1 MTPDDNSTSPPW
13 LHNPGVDVA
22 AEKDDPNS
30 NPAHDDEQTDD
41 AAISGEA
48 TATSGEATAISGEA
62 TATSDEATATSA
74 EADVP
79 TPDAE
84 TVDPE
89 SADEPEQAAGILP
102 PVPDSIEQTTFAP
115 QFGQEQFGPF
125 SPPPGGPPGSFAPGG
140 QFPPNQ
146 GFPPGG
152 FPPPEHGGPF
162 APGQGFPSGGFAP
175 PEHGGPFAPPG
186 EQGQF
191 PPPGEQSYFPP
202 PGEQGQFAPPGG
214 PNEQGYFP
222 PPGGPNEQG
231 YYPPPGGPD
240 GPGYFAPPGE
250 QGGFPPPGGPGE
262 QGHFP
267 PSGGNP
273 AEQGY
278 FSRPGEPGRFAPP
291 GDPGQFGPSGGSG
304 EGGYLPPSGGPAD
317 SGRFPPPA
325 GQYPADATEKYSA
338 APGDSNSFAPASYGE
353 MRQETPYGEVRQEI
367 GADGMVRRVFDEEQS
382 APSAQEQPG
391 GAGEQFSWA
400 PPPLPPQPAAPP
412 QPYQQPQPSRDNW
425 QGGPPQ
431 SQPPTGFHQ
440 PPQLPGPPGQ
450 SMNELNLLKRA
461 RRSPRSGWRKAVH
474 KVTGGTINPG
484 ESPAD
489 IIQRELVERV
499 NQPVRGDYRIAI
511 LSLKGGVGKTTTTVG
526 LGSTFAS
533 SRGDRVIAIDAN
545 PDLGTLAHR
554 VPRQTRSTVRNLL
567 EDQHISRYSDVRA
580 HTSQAPSRLEV
591 LASEQDPAVSEAF
604 SEADYRRA
612 INILQQFYNII
623 LTDCG
628 TGLMHSAMKGVLDLA
643 SSLILVTSPAID
655 GARSASATLDWLEHH
670 GYGKLVERTVVVVNA
685 SRRGASTV
693 DLDQLR
699 KLFLDRT
706 RAVQV
711 VPFDDH
717 LAEGAEIDLEL
728 VGKPTRTALLEL
740 AAMVADDFG
749 YHVPQPPFPG
759 PHTQYSGPQGQ
770 YPGPQG
776 GYQQAQYPGSQN
788 PYPGQDPYPSFDRY
802 QG

>member
-13 LHNPGVDVA
+13 LQNHGVDVA

-30 NPAHDDEQTDD
+30 KPAHDDEQADD
-41 AAISGEA
+41 A
-48 TATSGEATAISGEA
+48 TAR
-62 TATSDEATATSA
+62 A
-74 EADVP
+74 EGDAPPVA
-79 TPDAE
+79 DAE
-84 TVDPE
+84 PAE
-89 SADEPEQAAGILP
+89 SDAASEPEQAAGIFP

-125 SPPPGGPPGSFAPGG
+125 SPPQPGGEP
-140 QFPPNQ
+140 
-146 GFPPGG
+146 
-152 FPPPEHGGPF
+152 GPF
-162 APGQGFPSGGFAP
+162 APGSPYPPNQGFPSGGFPP

-191 PPPGEQSYFPP
+191 PPPGEPGQFAPPGEPGRFPPPGGFGEQGQFPPPGNFGEQGHFPQPGGFNQFPPPEQGQFAPPGEQGQFPPHGEQGYFPP
-202 PGEQGQFAPPGG
+202 PGEQGQFPPATG
-214 PNEQGYFP
+214 QFP
-222 PPGGPNEQG
+222 SAEATEK
-231 YYPPPGGPD
+231 
-240 GPGYFAPPGE
+240 FSSAPGE
-250 QGGFPPPGGPGE
+250 QNA
-262 QGHFP
+262 FP
-267 PSGGNP
+267 PS
-273 AEQGY
+273 
-278 FSRPGEPGRFAPP
+278 
-291 GDPGQFGPSGGSG
+291 
-304 EGGYLPPSGGPAD
+304 
-317 SGRFPPPA
+317 
-325 GQYPADATEKYSA
+325 
-338 APGDSNSFAPASYGE
+338 YGE
-353 MRQETPYGEVRQEI
+353 VRQETPYGEVRQEI
-367 GADGMVRRVFDEEQS
+367 GADGMVRRVFDEDQPP
-382 APSAQEQPG
+382 APQPSPEPQG
-391 GAGEQFSWA
+391 GGEQFSWA
-400 PPPLPPQPAAPP
+400 PPPLPPQAAPP
-412 QPYQQPQPSRDNW
+412 QPSYQQQPIRDNW
-425 QGGPPQ
+425 QGGPPPSVQ
-431 SQPPTGFHQ
+431 QHQPGGYQQ

-489 IIQRELVERV
+489 VVHRELVERV

-670 GYGKLVERTVVVVNA
+670 GYRKLVERTVVVVNA

-759 PHTQYSGPQGQ
+759 PHTQYSGPQPG
-770 YPGPQG
+770 YPG
-776 GYQQAQYPGSQN
+776 AQTQ
-788 PYPGQDPYPSFDRY
+788 YPGQDPYPSYDRY
-802 QG
+802 QGQ